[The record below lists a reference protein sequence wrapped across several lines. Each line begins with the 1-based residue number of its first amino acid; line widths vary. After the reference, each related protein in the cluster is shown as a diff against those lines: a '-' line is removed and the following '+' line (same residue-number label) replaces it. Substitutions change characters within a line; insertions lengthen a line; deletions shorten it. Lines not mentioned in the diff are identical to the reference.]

1 VSFHYRCAHLLI
13 LGAWVAQW
21 AVAEPVYLRQGDE
34 VGQGYTFRSGNACFA
49 ITANHVLSSDDAVV
63 VMDQNKNRAT
73 AKIRKR
79 AQYLAAGAEQTTEDD
94 AAILEL
100 APGSSV
106 ACTARWSRQEGKARA
121 DVDPST
127 PVRALRVFENGSV
140 RQQRLLF
147 RETRDHAM
155 VLVPYGKTDEFQ
167 KGDSGTFL
175 VADVG
180 PSGGYLYA
188 MITAVES
195 DGNVIALS
203 HAWIDS
209 LFHELLT
216 EQIKLQPLSI
226 LVNPILFNNRP
237 IAAAPAVLFEE
248 LRRISGL
255 DPTLAGATSVTQ
267 YDFAVGGQVLT
278 AQPTLQRNNCERSG
292 TQIKLFCLF
301 GNQPTAPYVASVPV
315 RVDFRVTRQ
324 ADGRVMPYLFEANY
338 NLAVQQQQEAQ
349 DEALMLAIQEGTLEA
364 LHFAGVLDAETAS
377 KVNGSKEKQVTYR
390 VNQQTQEA
398 MAGINSRRAI
408 SPELSGATS
417 SPAPGQN
424 IDGNWRGAY
433 SCAIGKVGLELTLAS
448 APGADSAGR
457 VPISGVFRFFP
468 LPENPGV
475 SAGRYEVS
483 GTYAAGSVVVAGQRW
498 IAQPR
503 GYVMVGLNGRID
515 GIGMAG
521 AVIGGGCSRF
531 ELHRQSAAQT
541 PGR

>member
-1 VSFHYRCAHLLI
+1 MNYRPGTRWLLVF
-13 LGAWVAQW
+13 GALVAQV
-21 AVAEPVYLRQGDE
+21 AVGEPVYLRQGDKA
-34 VGQGYTFRSGNACFA
+34 GQGYTVRSGNACFA
-49 ITANHVLSSDDAVV
+49 ITADHVVSSDDDVV

-79 AQYLAAGAEQTTEDD
+79 AKYLAAGGDRRTEDD

-100 APGSSV
+100 PPGSSV
-106 ACTARWSRQEGKARA
+106 ACTARWSGQAGKESARA
-121 DVDPST
+121 DVDPSS
-127 PVRALRVFENGSV
+127 PLRALQVLENGSV

-155 VLVPYGKTDEFQ
+155 VLVPYGKTDEIRP
-167 KGDSGTFL
+167 GDSGTFL
-175 VADVG
+175 IADVG

-188 MITAVES
+188 MITEVEP
-195 DGNVIALS
+195 DGSVVALS

-209 LFHELLT
+209 LFHEILT
-216 EQIKLQPLSI
+216 ERAKLQPLSI

-237 IAAAPAVLFEE
+237 IAAAPAVLYEE

-324 ADGRVMPYLFEANY
+324 ADGRAMPYLFEANY

-364 LHFAGVLDAETAS
+364 LHFAGVLDAEAVS

-390 VNQQTQEA
+390 VNQQVQEA
-398 MAGINSRRAI
+398 TAGINSRRAI
-408 SPELSGATS
+408 PPELPGATS
-417 SPAPGQN
+417 SPAPGQD
-424 IDGNWRGAY
+424 IDGDWRGAY
-433 SCAIGKVGLELTLAS
+433 SCTIGKVGLELTLAR

-457 VPISGVFRFFP
+457 VPIRGVFRFFP
-468 LPENPGV
+468 LPENPRV

-515 GIGMAG
+515 GTVMSG
-521 AVIGGGCSRF
+521 AIIGGGCSRF
-531 ELHRQSAAQT
+531 ELHR
-541 PGR
+541 